1 MSSNPDKR
9 HSLERS
15 LQIAL
20 GGLVLLAMLVLALT
34 GIMAVR
40 DLARD
45 YVTTRLEHDAEALVA
60 MLEPQEKRFLH
71 AVPPIYNQPYSGH
84 YFTIRFHD
92 GTLLRSRSLWDT
104 ALAVQQVDTG
114 ESSIDMV
121 TGPQAQQL
129 LVRTATYR
137 KQHQPFTLAIAEDIG
152 AFRSMMQWLLWL
164 AIGVVTITLLL
175 FLLIQRSLLRRAFR
189 RLDLV
194 REDVRSIAR
203 GEKESLRTDVPTE
216 ITPLV
221 ADFNQL
227 LTGWRGYLARSRH
240 AAGNLAH
247 ALKTPLNL
255 ILQQGRKHGDA
266 YLVKQ
271 AEQMHGLIDRE
282 LNRARIAGSALA
294 GRRFRPATDIA
305 ELADVIRKLYR
316 ERELDLTLLI
326 DTEDQLPLDQQDML
340 ELTGNLLEN
349 AAKWARHSIR
359 LTLGTGDVMR
369 LVIEDDGPGI
379 SRDSRSS
386 ILVRGTRLDES
397 GEGHGIGLSI
407 VREIIELYGGS
418 IDLGE
423 SDELGGLRVTVVLP
437 LPAE

>member
-1 MSSNPDKR
+1 MSSNPEKR

-20 GGLVLLAMLVLALT
+20 GGLVLLAMLALALT
-34 GIMAVR
+34 GIVAVR
-40 DLARD
+40 DLAKD

-60 MLEPQEKRFLH
+60 MLEPREKRFLH

-84 YFTIRFHD
+84 YFIIRFDD
-92 GTLLRSRSLWDT
+92 GSLLRSRSLWDT
-104 ALAVQQVDTG
+104 VFSVEQTAPGENSVDMT
-114 ESSIDMV
+114 D
-121 TGPQAQQL
+121 GPQEQL
-129 LVRTATYR
+129 LLVHTATYR
-137 KQHQPFTLAIAEDIG
+137 KQQQAFTLAIAEDIG
-152 AFRSMMQWLLWL
+152 AFRTMMQWLLWL
-164 AIGVVTITLLL
+164 AIGVVVVTLLL
-175 FLLIQRSLLRRAFR
+175 FLLIQKRLLRRAFR

-221 ADFNQL
+221 TDFNQL

-247 ALKTPLNL
+247 ALKTPLSL
-255 ILQQGRKHGDA
+255 ILQQGRKHDDP

-271 AEQMHGLIDRE
+271 AERMHDLIDRE

-294 GRRFRPATDIA
+294 GKRFRPATDIT
-305 ELADVIRKLYR
+305 ELADVIRQLHR
-316 ERELDLTLLI
+316 DRQLDLQLVI
-326 DTEDQLPLDQQDML
+326 NAEDQLPLDQQDML
-340 ELTGNLLEN
+340 ELVGNLLEN
-349 AAKWARHSIR
+349 AAKWAQHRIR
-359 LTLGTGDVMR
+359 LTLGTEDGMH

-379 SRDSRSS
+379 NRDSRSL
-386 ILVRGTRLDES
+386 ILTRGTRLDES
-397 GEGHGIGLSI
+397 EEGHGIGLSI
-407 VREIIELYGGS
+407 VREIVELYGGS

-423 SDELGGLRVTVVLP
+423 SDELGGLRVTVELP
-437 LPAE
+437 LPA

>member
-1 MSSNPDKR
+1 MSSGPEKQ

-15 LQIAL
+15 LQIGL

-34 GIMAVR
+34 GIVTVR

-45 YVTTRLEHDAEALVA
+45 YVITRLEHDAEALVA

-84 YFTIRFHD
+84 YYIIRFDD
-92 GTLLRSRSLWDT
+92 GSLLRSRSLWDT
-104 ALAVQQVDTG
+104 DFSVAQIAPG
-114 ESSIDMV
+114 ENSV
-121 TGPQAQQL
+121 TMTNGPQEQQL

-137 KQHQPFTLAIAEDIG
+137 KQQEAFTLAIAEDIG

-164 AIGVVTITLLL
+164 AIGVVISTLLL
-175 FLLIQRSLLRRAFR
+175 FLLIQKSLLRRAFR

-216 ITPLV
+216 VTPLV
-221 ADFNQL
+221 AVFNQL
-227 LTGWRGYLARSRH
+227 LSGWRGYLTRSRH

-247 ALKTPLNL
+247 ALKTPLSL
-255 ILQQGRKHGDA
+255 VLQHGRKHGDA

-271 AEQMHGLIDRE
+271 AECMHGLIDRE

-305 ELADVIRKLYR
+305 ELADVIRQLHR
-316 ERELDLTLLI
+316 DRQLDLQLVI

-340 ELTGNLLEN
+340 ELMGNLLEN
-349 AAKWARHSIR
+349 AAKWARHRVR
-359 LTLGTGDVMR
+359 LTLSAGDVMH

-379 SRDSRSS
+379 DRESRSL
-386 ILVRGTRLDES
+386 ILARGTRLDES
-397 GEGHGIGLSI
+397 GEGYGIGLSI

-423 SDELGGLRVTVVLP
+423 SDDLGGLRVTVKLP
-437 LPAE
+437 LPA

>member
-1 MSSNPDKR
+1 MSSNPEKR

-20 GGLVLLAMLVLALT
+20 GGLVLLAMLALALT
-34 GIMAVR
+34 GIVAVR
-40 DLARD
+40 DLAKD

-60 MLEPQEKRFLH
+60 MLQPQEKRFLH

-84 YFTIRFHD
+84 YFIIRFDD
-92 GTLLRSRSLWDT
+92 GSLLRSRSLWDT
-104 ALAVQQVDTG
+104 VFSVKQTDPGGNSVRMTH
-114 ESSIDMV
+114 
-121 TGPQAQQL
+121 GPQEQQL

-137 KQHQPFTLAIAEDIG
+137 KQQEVFTLAIAEDIG

-164 AIGVVTITLLL
+164 AIGVVIVTLFL
-175 FLLIQRSLLRRAFR
+175 FLLIQKSLLRRSFR

-194 REDVRSIAR
+194 RDDVRSIAR

-247 ALKTPLNL
+247 ALKTPLSL

-271 AEQMHGLIDRE
+271 AERMHDLIDRE

-294 GRRFRPATDIA
+294 GRRFRPVTDIS
-305 ELADVIRKLYR
+305 ELADVIRQLHR
-316 ERELDLTLLI
+316 DRELDLQIVI
-326 DTEDQLPLDQQDML
+326 DAEDQLPLDQQDML

-359 LTLGTGDVMR
+359 LTLGTEDLMR

-379 SRDSRSS
+379 NRESRSS
-386 ILVRGTRLDES
+386 ILARGTRLDES
-397 GEGHGIGLSI
+397 EEGYGIGLSI
-407 VREIIELYGGS
+407 VQEIIELYGGS
-418 IDLGE
+418 IDLGK
-423 SDELGGLRVTVVLP
+423 SDELGGLRVTVELP
-437 LPAE
+437 LPE

>member
-1 MSSNPDKR
+1 MSSNPEKR
-9 HSLERS
+9 QSLERS
-15 LQIAL
+15 LQIGL
-20 GGLVLLAMLVLALT
+20 GGLVLLAMLALAMT
-34 GIMAVR
+34 GIVAVR
-40 DLARD
+40 DLARE
-45 YVTTRLEHDAEALVA
+45 YVATRLEHDAEALVA

-84 YFTIRFHD
+84 YFIIRFSD
-92 GTLLRSRSLWDT
+92 GSLLRSRSLWDT
-104 ALAVQQVDTG
+104 SFSPGL
-114 ESSIDMV
+114 IDPRKNSVRM
-121 TGPQAQQL
+121 TDGPQEQQL

-137 KQHQPFTLAIAEDIG
+137 KQQEAFTLAIAEDIG
-152 AFRSMMQWLLWL
+152 PFRSMMQWLLWL
-164 AIGVVTITLLL
+164 AIGVVTFTLLL
-175 FLLIQRSLLRRAFR
+175 FLLIQKNLLRRAFR

-194 REDVRSIAR
+194 REDVWSIAR

-227 LTGWRGYLARSRH
+227 LTGWRSSLARSRH

-247 ALKTPLNL
+247 ALKTPLSL
-255 ILQQGRKHGDA
+255 ILQQGRKHGDT

-294 GRRFRPATDIA
+294 GRRFRPAADIA
-305 ELADVIRKLYR
+305 DLADVIRQLHR
-316 ERELDLTLLI
+316 DRQLDLELVI
-326 DTEDQLPLDQQDML
+326 DAEDQLPLDQQDML

-349 AAKWARHSIR
+349 AAKWARRRVR
-359 LTLGTGDVMR
+359 LSLGTDDVMH

-379 SRDSRSS
+379 SKDSRSS
-386 ILVRGTRLDES
+386 ILARGTRLDES
-397 GEGHGIGLSI
+397 EEGHGIGLSI

-423 SDELGGLRVTVVLP
+423 SEELGGLRVTVELP
-437 LPAE
+437 FPS

>member
-1 MSSNPDKR
+1 MSSNPEKR

-15 LQIAL
+15 LQVAL
-20 GGLVLLAMLVLALT
+20 GGLVLLAMLALALT
-34 GIMAVR
+34 GIVAVR
-40 DLARD
+40 DLAKD

-60 MLEPQEKRFLH
+60 MLEPREKRFLH

-84 YFTIRFHD
+84 YFIIRFDD
-92 GTLLRSRSLWDT
+92 GSLLRSRSLWDT
-104 ALAVQQVDTG
+104 VFSVEQTDPG
-114 ESSIDMV
+114 ENSIDMV
-121 TGPQAQQL
+121 DGPQEQQL
-129 LVRTATYR
+129 LMRTATYR
-137 KQHQPFTLAIAEDIG
+137 KQQQAFTLAIAEDIG
-152 AFRSMMQWLLWL
+152 TFRTMMQWLLWL
-164 AIGVVTITLLL
+164 AIGVVIITLLL
-175 FLLIQRSLLRRAFR
+175 FLLIQKHLLRRGFR

-221 ADFNQL
+221 TDFNQL

-247 ALKTPLNL
+247 ALKTPLSL
-255 ILQQGRKHGDA
+255 ILQQGRKHDDQ

-271 AEQMHGLIDRE
+271 AERMRDLIDRE

-305 ELADVIRKLYR
+305 ELADVIRQLHR
-316 ERELDLTLLI
+316 DRQLDLQLVI
-326 DTEDQLPLDQQDML
+326 DAEDQLPLDQQDML
-340 ELTGNLLEN
+340 ELVGNLLEN
-349 AAKWARHSIR
+349 AAKWARHRIR
-359 LTLGTGDVMR
+359 LTLGTGDGMR

-379 SRDSRSS
+379 NRDSRSL
-386 ILVRGTRLDES
+386 ILTRGTRLDES
-397 GEGHGIGLSI
+397 EEGHGIGLSI
-407 VREIIELYGGS
+407 VQEIIELYGGS

-423 SDELGGLRVTVVLP
+423 SDELGGLRVTVELP
-437 LPAE
+437 LPG